1 MESYGISKEEL
12 DESLKR
18 IDARLETEGVNEEAE
33 AARNRERKVEIYDDL
48 CHIETE
54 LRTLHIAQPTMGF
67 ALLYRE
73 RRGYFEDDEH
83 GFGRLLV
90 ALKRMKEPGY
100 VRALRMGDLIPD
112 EEADEAMLS
121 KDVYIEDKLEYY
133 LMVEGA
139 IEYGEDET
147 EKKTMKLLEKRMGL
161 SSGSMERSLKSLNS
175 LAIPSTNSSM
185 ECTSAPSE
193 T

>member
-1 MESYGISKEEL
+1 MPLTEEEREAAL
-12 DESLKR
+12 GR
-18 IDARLETEGVNEEAE
+18 IDARLGENKETEADES
-33 AARNRERKVEIYDDL
+33 RRRKVEIYDDL
-48 CHIETE
+48 VHIETK
-54 LRTLHIAQPTMGF
+54 LRTLHILQPTMGF

-121 KDVYIEDKLEYY
+121 KDIYIEDKLEYY
-133 LMVEGA
+133 LA
-139 IEYGEDET
+139 IETAMEWGEDEA
-147 EKKTMKLLEKRMGL
+147 EKKTMKLLELRMGL
-161 SSGSMERSLKSLNS
+161 DSGYMERSLKLSNSPDTPLNTS
-175 LAIPSTNSSM
+175 STECPSV
-185 ECTSAPSE
+185 PSE